1 MKLSAVMARFGPAL
15 LAQRGARMS
24 VAQRRA
30 LAALGNCQ
38 TDWSP
43 RWRAAC
49 ADCGGRMEGP
59 HACGHRSCPHCQH
72 GLGEAWRQR
81 QTRRL
86 LPVDYFLVTFTL
98 PAQLRP
104 LARACPETV
113 FDALMR
119 CAWDTLRTF
128 ARNDRRIAG
137 EIGASAVL
145 HTHSRRR
152 DFHPHVHLLVP
163 AGGFDSRSGLWRSR
177 AKYLFRNGSLAK
189 VFRARLLAMLRE
201 AGLCLPKHLPEKWM
215 VDCCPVGRGA
225 QAIGYLARYLYRGV
239 LSERDLLGWDEQ
251 GNVTFRY
258 RDGQTGARMTRSLP
272 GVDFLAL
279 LLQHVL
285 PKGFHRVRDY
295 GLLHPKRSALLKRI
309 QLMLQVR
316 LPTTPGEDD
325 PNNTHVWRCPHCG
338 GPLRV
343 IATRLAPHRK
353 RRRPDDHAPRSI
365 VM

>member
-1 MKLSAVMARFGPAL
+1 M
-15 LAQRGARMS
+15 
-24 VAQRRA
+24 
-30 LAALGNCQ
+30 
-38 TDWSP
+38 
-43 RWRAAC
+43 
-49 ADCGGRMEGP
+49 
-59 HACGHRSCPHCQH
+59 
-72 GLGEAWRQR
+72 
-81 QTRRL
+81 
-86 LPVDYFLVTFTL
+86 VTFTL

-128 ARNDRRIAG
+128 ARNDRRLAG

-163 AGGFDSRSGLWRSR
+163 AGSLDSRSGLWRSK
-177 AKYLFRNGSLAK
+177 AKYLFREECLAK
-189 VFRARLLAMLRE
+189 VFRARLLAMLRD
-201 AGLCLPKHLPEKWM
+201 AGLCLPKHLPEEWM
-215 VDCCPVGRGA
+215 VDCRRVGRGEK
-225 QAIGYLARYLYRGV
+225 AIGYLARYLYRGV
-239 LSERDLLGWDEQ
+239 LSERDLLGWDDT
-251 GNVTFRY
+251 GKVSFRY
-258 RDGQTGARMTRSLP
+258 RESETGARKVRSLP

-295 GLLHPKRSALLKRI
+295 GLLHPKRGALLRRI

-316 LPTTPGEDD
+316 LPNPPSENHETRQSI
-325 PNNTHVWRCPHCG
+325 WRCPHCG
-338 GPLRV
+338 GPLRI
-343 IATRLAPHRK
+343 IATRLAPQRT
-353 RRRPDDHAPRSI
+353 RRRPEAHDGRSG